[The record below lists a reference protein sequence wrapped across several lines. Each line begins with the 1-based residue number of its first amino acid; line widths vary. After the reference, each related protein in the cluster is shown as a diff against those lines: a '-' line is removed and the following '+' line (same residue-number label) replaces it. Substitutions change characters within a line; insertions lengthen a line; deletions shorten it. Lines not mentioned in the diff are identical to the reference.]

1 MHNKHRLWPTEYC
14 DVNRWIAP
22 IIIHHKSNEHK
33 TICIGRIL
41 YAFRIILLLFSTAPL
56 ARLPCFF
63 FPRETK
69 SHFLS
74 SIRVKVGKIHFLGYV
89 STTVPLICLAAIM
102 AGIRVSRLRSL
113 SNSLYSSLKPSSL
126 PLYSSYTTLTRI
138 ADHSYVRASYAHL
151 NSFYDKRET
160 QSAAMF
166 MNTPIRVAASDPLAD
181 TCFRKTN
188 PVSALP
194 STSSTLR
201 FWSIFPFVSLSPVL
215 RHQPGLLSFSSKADK
230 PVESEVSAASGGEGV
245 DVSNGGVIGNDWIDK
260 VKDAWHGAEDVLG
273 YAGEKAKEVSNKL
286 KPHVEQLLDTYPY
299 LKDVVV
305 PVGFTLTG
313 TVLAWVVLPR
323 LLRRF
328 HNYAIQ
334 TSVLPS
340 GSLLGNQV
348 PYEKSFW
355 GALEDPVRYLITF
368 MAFSQIGM
376 MVAPSTIAS
385 QYVTQAWRGAVILS
399 CVWFLYRWKT
409 NLLAR
414 ALATHNLAGTDREK
428 LLTLDRVS
436 SIGLFVVGLMALAEA
451 CGVAV
456 QSILTVGGIGGVA
469 TAFAAKDIL
478 GNVLSGLSMQ
488 FSKPFSL
495 GDTIKAGS
503 IEGQVVEMGLTN
515 TTLLNSEKFPVL
527 VPNSLFSSQVI
538 VNKSRAQWRAVVTK
552 IPLKIKGLDK
562 VPQISDDIKN
572 MLRSNS
578 NIFLGK
584 EALIVS
590 CLI

>member
-1 MHNKHRLWPTEYC
+1 
-14 DVNRWIAP
+14 
-22 IIIHHKSNEHK
+22 
-33 TICIGRIL
+33 
-41 YAFRIILLLFSTAPL
+41 
-56 ARLPCFF
+56 
-63 FPRETK
+63 
-69 SHFLS
+69 
-74 SIRVKVGKIHFLGYV
+74 
-89 STTVPLICLAAIM
+89 M

-113 SNSLYSSLKPSSL
+113 SNSLYSSLKLSSL
-126 PLYSSYTTLTRI
+126 PLYRSYTSLTRI

-160 QSAAMF
+160 QSASMF

-188 PVSALP
+188 PVSVLP

-201 FWSIFPFVSLSPVL
+201 FRSIFPFVSLSPVL

-230 PVESEVSAASGGEGV
+230 PVESEVSAASGGAGV

-260 VKDAWHGAEDVLG
+260 VKDAWHSAEDVLG
-273 YAGEKAKEVSNKL
+273 YTGEKAKEVSNKL

-299 LKDVVV
+299 LKDVVA

-313 TVLAWVVLPR
+313 TILAWVVLPR

-355 GALEDPVRYLITF
+355 GALEDPMRYLITF

-385 QYVTQAWRGAVILS
+385 QYVTQAWRGAAILS
-399 CVWFLYRWKT
+399 CVWFFYRWKT

-456 QSILTVGGIGGVA
+456 QSILTVGGIGGVYFLLTHNVLLAWLSVA

-495 GDTIKAGS
+495 GDTIKLEVQKEKWNGFLYFLNIVSAEVCIS
-503 IEGQVVEMGLTN
+503 CLVSRIGLLGELYSVILT
-515 TTLLNSEKFPVL
+515 
-527 VPNSLFSSQVI
+527 VP
-538 VNKSRAQWRAVVTK
+538 
-552 IPLKIKGLDK
+552 
-562 VPQISDDIKN
+562 
-572 MLRSNS
+572 LRSNS

-584 EALIVS
+584 EAPYCFLSHIDSYYAELTIGCNLRRMSKDEIYSAQQDILLQSVQIIRKHGAKLGS
-590 CLI
+590 GSFQGTTTQ